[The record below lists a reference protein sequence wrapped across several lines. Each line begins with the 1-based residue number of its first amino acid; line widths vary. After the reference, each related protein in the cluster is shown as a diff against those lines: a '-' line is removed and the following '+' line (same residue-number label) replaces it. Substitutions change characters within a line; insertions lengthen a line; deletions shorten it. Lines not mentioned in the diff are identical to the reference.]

1 MSTEVS
7 VEETVRS
14 IAGKILRKPD
24 IVFNS
29 KTTFKDFGADSLDIV
44 QILVAV
50 EDKYGIELDDE
61 ELKKLT
67 DTAGFVEYIK
77 GKVAKKAAQ

>member
-1 MSTEVS
+1 MSANTS
-7 VEETVRS
+7 VEESVRI

-24 IVFNS
+24 IVFDA

-50 EDKYGIELDDE
+50 EDKYGIELNDE
-61 ELKKLT
+61 ELQKIT
-67 DTAGFVEYIK
+67 DTAGFISYIK
-77 GKVAKKAAQ
+77 DKVAKKAP